1 MLNIK
6 SAGTKIQSIVPLK
19 ELNGIRNSLT
29 KDEAMLFDK
38 IILLMLNQLQFLDSE
53 INFSNIKLP

>member
-1 MLNIK
+1 
-6 SAGTKIQSIVPLK
+6 
-19 ELNGIRNSLT
+19 
-29 KDEAMLFDK
+29 MLFDK